1 MIIKRFVIVDLNNG
15 LANEFNFSPNS
26 NVIFSRNGTV
36 GKSSLL
42 KSIYY
47 CLGMDIKNFT
57 KTWNYNQ
64 MIFKIYFS
72 HNNQDG
78 WIIRHKNFYKV
89 YDTDAP
95 LSESEYSRWF
105 TKLLDMQIKIRIK
118 DSENLSQVHAAA
130 ILSLFYVDQ
139 DSSWKGVP
147 FRNTANLNWYNS
159 KDMPQSIFEYVL
171 NLKSNEHLEKE
182 EKRGILKNELSQL
195 INTCNS
201 LIALKDQFIL
211 TDKRNLV
218 LDEDG
223 FKEDLKKYLLILES
237 LNDKISTYN
246 EQIYKK
252 QVELDSLKL
261 ELRELNDILKCN
273 NKLYKNNSIK
283 CSKCNSF
290 LTEQQSEERMKL
302 DYSSFLL
309 SLNIKE
315 IELKINEAEQS
326 IRSLLDKK
334 LGLDK
339 EYNKLSKQ
347 LQMKSSRSS
356 INEFI
361 QSLGEATSQDKYYK
375 ILGDLEIKK
384 SDIEDEI
391 KKINTEIKKLTIE
404 QNNRRSEIDSYFT
417 DTFNKLASN
426 LPSVDRDFKFL
437 KFNQIKNSGSAL
449 NQIFLVIYLTYIKIL
464 MEYSSVELP
473 FVMDS
478 IIKDE
483 LDGDV
488 LSGAYSLVNKIFLS
502 SKKQTF
508 FAALDDKFQY
518 LTGKC
523 NKIEIKSDQKLLNK
537 ESFDRLKKEI
547 GLLNV

>member
-1 MIIKRFVIVDLNNG
+1 M
-15 LANEFNFSPNS
+15 
-26 NVIFSRNGTV
+26 
-36 GKSSLL
+36 
-42 KSIYY
+42 
-47 CLGMDIKNFT
+47 
-57 KTWNYNQ
+57 
-64 MIFKIYFS
+64 
-72 HNNQDG
+72 
-78 WIIRHKNFYKV
+78 
-89 YDTDAP
+89 
-95 LSESEYSRWF
+95 
-105 TKLLDMQIKIRIK
+105 
-118 DSENLSQVHAAA
+118 
-130 ILSLFYVDQ
+130 
-139 DSSWKGVP
+139 
-147 FRNTANLNWYNS
+147 
-159 KDMPQSIFEYVL
+159 
-171 NLKSNEHLEKE
+171 
-182 EKRGILKNELSQL
+182 
-195 INTCNS
+195 
-201 LIALKDQFIL
+201 IALKDQFIL

-384 SDIEDEI
+384 SNIEDEI
-391 KKINTEIKKLTIE
+391 KKINTKIKKLTKE

-437 KFNQIKNSGSAL
+437 KFNYIKNSG
-449 NQIFLVIYLTYIKIL
+449 
-464 MEYSSVELP
+464 SSVELP

-518 LTGKC
+518 LIGKC

-537 ESFDRLKKEI
+537 ECFDRLKKEI